1 MIIWYYLCLSTV
13 MKKIEAIIKP
23 FKLEEVLDALTSL
36 GIRGMTISEVAGC
49 GRRNGHSE
57 HARGRECA
65 PDFRPKIKLEVVVTD
80 ALSGAVSAAILESAS
95 TDSIDDGNIF
105 ISQLDEAIRIRT
117 HETDQ
122 LAVC

>member
-1 MIIWYYLCLSTV
+1 M
-13 MKKIEAIIKP
+13 
-23 FKLEEVLDALTSL
+23 
-36 GIRGMTISEVAGC
+36 
-49 GRRNGHSE
+49 
-57 HARGRECA
+57 
-65 PDFRPKIKLEVVVTD
+65 TD